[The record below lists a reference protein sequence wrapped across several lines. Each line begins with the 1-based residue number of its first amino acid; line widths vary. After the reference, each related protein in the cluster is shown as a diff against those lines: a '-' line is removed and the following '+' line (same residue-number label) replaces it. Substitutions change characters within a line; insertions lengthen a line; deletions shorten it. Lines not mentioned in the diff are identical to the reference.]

1 MANEYVNF
9 VQKSDG
15 TPILDLRG
23 DTVTPSVLLQ
33 GYTAHSAAGAP
44 IVGTYTGGEMPSTE
58 FGEEFAPGN
67 GTSSISF
74 TIPDGQQV
82 SSYILSA
89 MDNLNF
95 DAGSVR
101 VLTIAFNG
109 VEYNAQNWSN
119 KVEYS
124 QTGYTTTFDGT
135 TLTIT
140 ATGSV
145 FASGVNYG
153 LVYTY
158 GALPVLSLSQY
169 EPSSGQTSA
178 VFQNVE
184 KEPERFIVMLLT
196 TVQGAQWTRTA
207 VVGYDGTD
215 TYGFSFDNGGA
226 DFSTSS
232 WSWIYNAS
240 AQTMTVSSWSTSE
253 GGYFHNPGMYI
264 FVGISKSE
272 AGVINITENGE
283 YDVTEYN
290 KANVLVHGSTEQIGI
305 ATTTVTASNARSIN
319 FTVNG
324 APKWFALQPT
334 GTVTNG
340 SNSTYGKTYRMVCVI
355 FDGTNTHGNYDASNE
370 MYSTTA
376 FTFTMSGN
384 TLTINAGSVSG
395 TNIVIQNIAYRL
407 VYGY

>member
-1 MANEYVNF
+1 MANNKI
-9 VQKSDG
+9 QLADG
-15 TPILDLRG
+15 TVLLDVSN
-23 DTVTPSVLLQ
+23 DTVDAAHLLQ
-33 GYTAHSAAGAP
+33 GYTAHDASGAP

-58 FGEEFAPGN
+58 FGTAGALGDGSN
-67 GTSSISF
+67 SISF
-74 TIPDGQQV
+74 SIPAGRQL
-82 SSYILSA
+82 SSFILSA
-89 MDNLNF
+89 RENLSF
-95 DAGSVR
+95 DASSTR

-119 KVEYS
+119 QVGYS

-135 TLTIT
+135 TLTIAST
-140 ATGSV
+140 NSV
-145 FASGVNYG
+145 FASDIPYG
-153 LVYTY
+153 IIYTY

-169 EPSSGQTSA
+169 EPASGQTSA

-226 DFSTSS
+226 DFSTTAWS
-232 WSWIYNAS
+232 WSYDAN
-240 AQTMTVSSWSTSE
+240 AQTMTVSSQSTSV
-253 GGYFHNPGMYI
+253 GGYFHNPGLYI

-290 KANVLVHGSTEQIGI
+290 KANVLVQGSTEQIGV
-305 ATTTVTASNARSIN
+305 ATTTVTATNARSIN